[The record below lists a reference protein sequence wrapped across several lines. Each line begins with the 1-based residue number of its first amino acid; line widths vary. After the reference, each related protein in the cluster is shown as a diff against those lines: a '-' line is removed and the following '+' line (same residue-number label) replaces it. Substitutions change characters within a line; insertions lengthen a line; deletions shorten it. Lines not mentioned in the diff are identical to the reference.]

1 MSPAFLL
8 LQYYDFYSSHS
19 SYKNARVCMNYA
31 EGLHF
36 SAFHLDTEFCFRFQ
50 FGSEVSFQI
59 FLFGR
64 GSEFCFGSKSV
75 RSALLSFYD
84 PGNFSHL

>member
-8 LQYYDFYSSHS
+8 LQYYDFHSSHS

-36 SAFHLDTEFCFRFQ
+36 IFTAKFQNWQFQNLSKLATLKSAKSGLRLLDALYALCFA
-50 FGSEVSFQI
+50 S
-59 FLFGR
+59 
-64 GSEFCFGSKSV
+64 
-75 RSALLSFYD
+75 
-84 PGNFSHL
+84 